1 MISEEI
7 ENELEALRA
16 IYGDDFEER
25 PPVWK
30 RPCFVIKVRPT
41 TSVNGEVHV
50 ETTGEFDISL
60 FMLPTVSVPF
70 PSICIIGALYFGHI
84 TNTDRFGNRC

>member
-16 IYGDDFEER
+16 IYGDDFEDR

-30 RPCFVIKVRPT
+30 RPCFAIKVRPT

-50 ETTGEFDISL
+50 EATGKL
-60 FMLPTVSVPF
+60 
-70 PSICIIGALYFGHI
+70 H
-84 TNTDRFGNRC
+84 